1 MSAPAAGA
9 GSVIPAPPV
18 TPVTPVT
25 PGIPA
30 TPAAL
35 AKACRAL
42 LFGNF
47 CIGCGVMVVIATLN
61 DLARSLQVS
70 APAAGQLVTAA
81 GLALALSAPL
91 MAAVVAGYDRRRLL
105 AASLLWFAVGHLLA
119 ALMPNLGLLLPVR
132 LLSVLGAAVFTPQ
145 AAAAI
150 SLMAPAAQRGR
161 VITHIFLGW
170 SLASVLGM
178 PIGAWLAETLG
189 WRWAFN
195 GVALLSLVAAIWVW
209 RALPDGIRPAA
220 LSRADWRQV
229 AQRPVLLAIIGVTAL
244 SAAGQF
250 TLSAYLAPYYRLV
263 LAAGPA
269 GVSGLFLWFGAVG
282 VLGNLWVSRHIDRLG
297 AARAVGWLQAAMALS
312 LLAWP
317 LGSSLAGMA
326 LVITPWALGC
336 FAANSAQQARLGM
349 AAPGLAP
356 ALIALN
362 SSALYAGQALGASSG
377 GLMVARSGYGGLH
390 WVGLA
395 WMLAAI
401 GLSAWAAGAI
411 QREPAHA

>member
-1 MSAPAAGA
+1 MTAAGA
-9 GSVIPAPPV
+9 VASAGAAPAS
-18 TPVTPVT
+18 
-25 PGIPA
+25 
-30 TPAAL
+30 PAAL
-35 AKACRAL
+35 QLAGRAL
-42 LFGNF
+42 MFGNF
-47 CIGCGVMVVIATLN
+47 SIGCGVMVVIGTLN

-70 APAAGQLVTAA
+70 VPAAGQLVTAA
-81 GLALALSAPL
+81 GVALAVSAPL
-91 MAAVVAGYDRRRLL
+91 LAAVVAGIDRRRLL
-105 AASLLWFAVGHLLA
+105 ALSLLWFGVGHGLA
-119 ALMPNLGLLLPVR
+119 ALMPSLASLLPVR
-132 LLSVLGAAVFTPQ
+132 LLSVLGAAVYTPQ

-150 SLMAPAAQRGR
+150 SLMAPPAQRGR
-161 VITHIFLGW
+161 AITHIFLGW

-178 PIGAWLAETLG
+178 PLGAWVAETLG

-195 GVALLSLVAAIWVW
+195 GVALLAGVAAIAVW
-209 RALPDGIRPAA
+209 RALPNGIRPAA
-220 LSRADWRQV
+220 LSLADWGQV
-229 AQRPVLLAIIGVTAL
+229 ARRPVLLAIIGVTAL

-263 LAAGPA
+263 LGAGPA
-269 GVSGLFLWFGAVG
+269 GISALFLWFGAVG

-317 LGSSLAGMA
+317 LGSTLPLML
-326 LVITPWALGC
+326 LVLTPWALGC

-377 GLMVARSGYGGLH
+377 GLMVASSGYGALH
-390 WVGLA
+390 WVGLG

-401 GLSAWAAGAI
+401 ALSAWAARAI
-411 QREPAHA
+411 RREVRHG